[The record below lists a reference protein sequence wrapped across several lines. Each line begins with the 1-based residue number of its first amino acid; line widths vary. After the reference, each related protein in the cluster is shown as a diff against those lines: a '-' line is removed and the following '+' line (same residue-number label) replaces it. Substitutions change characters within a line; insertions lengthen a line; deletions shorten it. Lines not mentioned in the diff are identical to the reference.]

1 MYNWTWW
8 YWGTSWDSL
17 EVIFE
22 DSEEEEQQLE
32 ELPHDSGGDLLVL
45 LPSDDQEKDASEN
58 EDGDEKQVKEPN
70 FSGLV
75 LIEKCVSRWFLVS

>member
-1 MYNWTWW
+1 ME
-8 YWGTSWDSL
+8 S
-17 EVIFE
+17 
-22 DSEEEEQQLE
+22 DSEEEQQQLG